1 MTEITKIIKSMPEG
15 KRKRACLVVASRI
28 DEKDNE
34 DSGLFWESVRAGAY
48 GAAADYL
55 LKLWPN
61 LHGGAMLADMIWEG
75 GA

>member
-1 MTEITKIIKSMPEG
+1 MNEITAIIKSLPEG
-15 KRKRACLVVASRI
+15 KRKRACIVVAS
-28 DEKDNE
+28 KMAAHE
-34 DSGLFWESVRAGAY
+34 DSDLFWESVRAGAY

-61 LHGGAMLADMIWEG
+61 LHGVHMLSDMIWEG